1 MGLGP
6 RPLRRMEKKQ
16 KRYLGL
22 ALWNRRGH
30 TECEV
35 MSQSASLFGL
45 KHPIG
50 PILLGIN
57 LAEVLTR
64 RLCSVQPSPPL

>member
-16 KRYLGL
+16 KGSLGP
-22 ALWNRRGH
+22 ALWNRQGH
-30 TECEV
+30 TECEI
-35 MSQSASLFGL
+35 MSQRASLFGL

-57 LAEVLTR
+57 LA
-64 RLCSVQPSPPL
+64 